1 MCHRILEFSGRLRQ
15 SIAKDILLKL
25 QQGTNPALLG
35 ILQPCSVLE
44 TIGLIDYTSNMYRQK
59 TPEIKLLDRLT

>member
-15 SIAKDILLKL
+15 SIAKDISLKL

-44 TIGLIDYTSNMYRQK
+44 TKGLIVIQATCIAKKPQK
-59 TPEIKLLDRLT
+59 